1 MFLRRFLEVVDIK
14 HCSFA
19 QGHKEVS
26 HSRHEQ
32 EFEERNAA
40 WSYKLMNL

>member
-26 HSRHEQ
+26 QSILEQ
-32 EFEERNAA
+32 EFEER
-40 WSYKLMNL
+40 S